1 MSANPPNSLPSSPLG
16 NAPLTPPRTPPRF
29 VPTLTQVV
37 LPQLL
42 SELAGQPQ
50 PVNSP
55 PQLVQPSPDAHLLM
69 SQQLQQLQQRV
80 VDHVLHQMDAT
91 LERSMREVVSA
102 VALSHANEIA
112 QDLRPAIETTVKAM
126 VEQAVSAALA
136 EALSD
141 KTDFKTP
148 KPS

>member
-1 MSANPPNSLPSSPLG
+1 MSALPPVSSSPS
-16 NAPLTPPRTPPRF
+16 APSAPPQSLARTPPRF

-37 LPQLL
+37 VPQELP
-42 SELAGQPQ
+42 EPAALAEPSKS
-50 PVNSP
+50 PVL
-55 PQLVQPSPDAHLLM
+55 LVQPSPTAHLLM
-69 SQQLQQLQQRV
+69 AQNLQQLQQRV

-136 EALSD
+136 EALGD
-141 KTDFKTP
+141 KTGFKTNMA
-148 KPS
+148 S